1 MPWTDQPGPQ
11 PQRSEEQLLDAVR
24 RRAGAIRRGRRARL
38 SAGLGGVVAVLLVAA
53 ALVRGGDDPSS
64 ELRVVGPASTTST
77 AVAPTAP
84 VAADTTTTTTTAPAE
99 TTTTGV
105 PATVPPTTRTTPPT
119 TPTTEAPAPAT
130 TTTAPPATTST
141 TAPVTR
147 VTCDASEVLVTA
159 TPDRSTYPQGSTVTV
174 TAAAL
179 NRGSRVCFTYDPKL
193 EFFNAA
199 GAGVGGVAV
208 ADAFTMGGPNG
219 PPPAWDP
226 GETLSL
232 PFQWPQRCGAGDP
245 CPPGQYTVIA
255 TFGPFR
261 SAPATFTVAP

>member
-1 MPWTDQPGPQ
+1 MPWTDQPGPR

-24 RRAGAIRRGRRARL
+24 RRAGAIRRARRARL

-53 ALVRGGDDPSS
+53 ALARAGDDPSS

-77 AVAPTAP
+77 TVVSATS
-84 VAADTTTTTTTAPAE
+84 VAADATTTTAPAE
-99 TTTTGV
+99 TTTTTVV

-119 TPTTEAPAPAT
+119 TEAPTT

-179 NRGSRVCFTYDPKL
+179 NRGSRVCFTHDPKL

>member
-1 MPWTDQPGPQ
+1 MPWTDLPGPR
-11 PQRSEEQLLDAVR
+11 PHRSEADVLAAVR
-24 RRAGAIRRGRRARL
+24 RRAGVIRRVRRARL
-38 SAGLGGVVAVLLVAA
+38 SAALGGVVAVLLVAT
-53 ALVRGGDDPSS
+53 ALARAGDDPSS
-64 ELRVVGPASTTST
+64 KLEVVGPAPSTSTTVAST
-77 AVAPTAP
+77 TT
-84 VAADTTTTTTTAPAE
+84 VAAGTTTAPAPAP
-99 TTTTGV
+99 TTTAA
-105 PATVPPTTRTTPPT
+105 PATVPATTRTTPPT
-119 TPTTEAPAPAT
+119 TAAAP
-130 TTTAPPATTST
+130 TTTAPTTTAPTTAAPTTTT

-159 TPDRSTYPQGSTVTV
+159 TPDRSTYPVGSTVTV

-179 NRGSRVCFTYDPKL
+179 NRGSRVCFPYDPKL

-232 PFQWPQRCGAGDP
+232 PFQWPTRCGAGAP
-245 CPPGQYTVIA
+245 CPPGQYTVVA

-261 SAPATFTVAP
+261 SAPAPFSVTT